1 MSTSPDGDNDLWCP
15 HPEHLQQAGD
25 AASRLI
31 QGSIIQI
38 PGFLWFAVDG
48 QPLTQASA
56 NQPDCIGDGSLMAVA
71 SALDFNS
78 TLNEE
83 SLAMIVSQS
92 CEIARSGN
100 PPNARPFATLC
111 PVLRVPL
118 VARKKRKRD
127 SFPHLIDVG
136 WHTVEQAD
144 NHVWVADLSLT
155 TTVERSVLIGRPEL
169 GRPVNDSR
177 RRLSE
182 GIARYFGR
190 PGLPGWIRPFMEP
203 VSTIVSK
210 HAPADSSLGR
220 VLDVHL
226 HDIRLSSEP
235 EFDDPGPYVV
245 HVTLVPDGDIQLEEE
260 IEIAHGTTNISDL
273 VDASDHLVSVI
284 DRPTSTDETDLEGA
298 WRLWGTCLL
307 STTQT
312 RPEVAKLILRV
323 RSKLSPDQYWM
334 SEPIDL
340 KYLSAP
346 DPRASL

>member
-1 MSTSPDGDNDLWCP
+1 MSTAPEGDNDIWCP
-15 HPEHLQQAGD
+15 HPEHLRQAGD

-38 PGFLWFAVDG
+38 PGFLWYAVDG
-48 QPLTQASA
+48 QPLTEASA

-71 SALDFNS
+71 SVPGIGSALD
-78 TLNEE
+78 EE
-83 SLAMIVSQS
+83 SLAMMLSQS
-92 CEIARSGN
+92 CEIARSGK
-100 PPNARPFATLC
+100 PSNARPFATIC
-111 PVLRVPL
+111 PVLRLPL
-118 VARKKRKRD
+118 DARKKRTRG

-136 WHTVEQAD
+136 WHTAEPSA

-155 TTVERSVLIGRPEL
+155 TTAERSVLIGRPEL
-169 GRPVNDSR
+169 SRPVNDSR

-182 GIARYFGR
+182 AIARYFGR
-190 PGLPGWIRPFMEP
+190 PGLPGWVSPFMEP
-203 VSTIVSK
+203 VSTIVAK

-220 VLDVHL
+220 VLDLHL
-226 HDIRLSSEP
+226 HDLRLSSEP
-235 EFDDPGPYVV
+235 QFDDPGPYVV

-260 IEIAHGTTNISDL
+260 IEIAHGTTNIRDL
-273 VDASDHLVSVI
+273 ANASDHLVSVI
-284 DRPTSTDETDLEGA
+284 DRPTSTDETDLEDA
-298 WRLWGTCLL
+298 WRHWGTCLL

-323 RSKLSPDQYWM
+323 CSKLSPDQYWT
-334 SEPIDL
+334 SESIDL